1 MANTIPA
8 SEPAPDIGQLMAG
21 QQLDESIAAL
31 FQASNWA
38 QAYAGSGTPRIQQA
52 FPLRHASSPPGAAV
66 VTYTSSTAQVVCEW
80 KIPDTRGATSVDC
93 YIYAKNAAGILGTAE
108 FRAGSGGVTG
118 VQALTASW
126 ALYGPLALT
135 VDTSGGSD
143 VVQLW
148 LDANGTTIS
157 IGGVMVMVPAQ
168 ASLAAG
174 ADGAGAIPFDEDEH
188 LADETVG
195 SYAGAQLVNN
205 LTAIRAIPHVY
216 VSWSGV
222 ENTALGNDGRPM
234 VAWPHIWTVPVWED
248 TARKEW
254 TVTVNVRATEAAS
267 ATVIGVVA
275 VDSATLQPL
284 ATAAIDVGVG
294 TATAWYSQT
303 MTLPRRRVLRNMT
316 DNRGDGWGTVALL
329 IWTRPSATDADVNLY
344 ELEGAVDGLTT
355 AEIRG
360 VCVWGV

>member
-1 MANTIPA
+1 MANAIPA

-21 QQLDESIAAL
+21 QQLDESVAAL

-38 QAYAGSGTPRIQQA
+38 QAYAGSGTPRVMQA

-66 VTYTSSTAQVVCEW
+66 VTYTSSTAQSVCEW

-93 YIYAKNAAGILGTAE
+93 YVYAKNAAGVAGTAE

-118 VQALTASW
+118 AQALTASW
-126 ALYGPLALT
+126 ALYGPLALS

-143 VVQLW
+143 TVQLW

-157 IGGVMVMVPAQ
+157 LGAVMVMVPPQ
-168 ASLAAG
+168 STLAAG
-174 ADGAGAIPFDEDEH
+174 ADGAGAIAFDEDEH
-188 LADETVG
+188 DADETLG
-195 SYAGAQLVNN
+195 AYAGAQLVAN
-205 LTAIRAIPHVY
+205 LTAIRNIKHVY
-216 VSWSGV
+216 ASWSGV
-222 ENTALGNDGRPM
+222 ENTAIGNDGRPM

-248 TARKEW
+248 TARKDW
-254 TVTVNVRATEAAS
+254 TVTVNVRATEAGS
-267 ATVIGVVA
+267 ATVIGVMA

-294 TATAWYSQT
+294 TATSWYSHA
-303 MTLPRRRVLRNMT
+303 MVLPRRRVLRNMP
-316 DNRGDGWGTVALL
+316 DGWGTVALF
-329 IWTRPSATDADVNLY
+329 IWTRPSATDAATNLY

-360 VCVWGV
+360 VCVWGI

>member
-1 MANTIPA
+1 MANAIPA

-21 QQLDESIAAL
+21 QQLDESIAEL
-31 FQASNWA
+31 FRASNWA
-38 QAYAGSGTPRIQQA
+38 QAYAGSGTPRVMQA
-52 FPLRHASSPPGAAV
+52 FPLRHASSPPGTALV
-66 VTYTSSTAQVVCEW
+66 EYTSGTAQQVCEW

-93 YIYAKNAAGILGTAE
+93 YIYAKNAAGVAGTIE

-118 VQALTASW
+118 LQALTASW

-143 VVQLW
+143 TVQLW

-157 IGGVMVMVPAQ
+157 LGGVMVCVPPQ
-168 ASLAAG
+168 SSLGAG
-174 ADGAGAIPFDEDEH
+174 ADGAGAIAFDEDEH
-188 LADETVG
+188 VADETVG
-195 SYAGAQLVNN
+195 SYAGAQLVAN
-205 LTAIRAIPHVY
+205 LTAIRSIPHVY

-222 ENTALGNDGRPM
+222 ANTTLGNDGRPM

-254 TVTVNVRATEAAS
+254 AVTVNVRATQGAS
-267 ATVIGVVA
+267 ATVIGVMA

-284 ATAAIDVGVG
+284 ATAAIDVTSGA
-294 TATAWYSQT
+294 TTAWYSHT
-303 MTLPRRRVLRNMT
+303 MVLPRRRVLRNMP
-316 DNRGDGWGTVALL
+316 DGWGTVALL
-329 IWTRPSATDADVNLY
+329 VWVEPHATDAVEQVY

-360 VCVWGV
+360 VCVWGI

>member
-21 QQLDESIAAL
+21 QQLDESVATL

-38 QAYAGSGTPRIQQA
+38 QAYAGSGTPRVQQA
-52 FPLRHASSPPGAAV
+52 FPLRHASSPPGTAV
-66 VTYTSSTAQVVCEW
+66 VTYTSSTAQQVCEW

-93 YIYAKNAAGILGTAE
+93 YIYAKNQAGVAGTIE

-118 VQALTASW
+118 LQALTASW

-135 VDTSGGSD
+135 VDTSGGD
-143 VVQLW
+143 DTVTLW

-157 IGGVMVMVPAQ
+157 LGGVMVCVPPQ
-168 ASLAAG
+168 SSLAAG
-174 ADGAGAIPFDEDEH
+174 ADGAGAIAFDADEH
-188 LADETVG
+188 LADETLG

-205 LTAIRAIPHVY
+205 LTAIRSIPHVY

-222 ENTALGNDGRPM
+222 DHTALGNDGRQM

-267 ATVIGVVA
+267 ATVIGVMA

-294 TATAWYSQT
+294 TATSWYSHT
-303 MTLPRRRVLRNMT
+303 MVLPRRRILRNMP
-316 DNRGDGWGTVALL
+316 DGWGTVALL
-329 IWTRPSATDADVNLY
+329 VWVEPHATDAVEQVY

-360 VCVWGV
+360 VCVWGI

>member
-21 QQLDESIAAL
+21 QQLDESVAEL
-31 FQASNWA
+31 FRASNWA
-38 QAYAGSGTPRIQQA
+38 QAYAGSGTPRVMQA
-52 FPLRHASSPPGAAV
+52 FPLRHASSPPGTAV
-66 VTYTSSTAQVVCEW
+66 VTYTSSTAQQVCEW
-80 KIPDTRGATSVDC
+80 LIPDTRGATSVDC
-93 YIYAKNAAGILGTAE
+93 YIYAKNQAGVAGTVE

-118 VQALTASW
+118 LHALSASW
-126 ALYGPLALT
+126 ALHGPLSLT

-143 VVQLW
+143 TVTLW

-157 IGGVMVMVPAQ
+157 LGGVMVCVPPQ

-188 LADETVG
+188 IADETLG
-195 SYAGAQLVNN
+195 SYAGAQLVAN
-205 LTAIRAIPHVY
+205 LTAIRNIPHVY

-222 ENTALGNDGRPM
+222 DHTALGNDGRPM

-248 TARKEW
+248 TARKDWE
-254 TVTVNVRATEAAS
+254 VTVNVRATEAAS
-267 ATVIGVVA
+267 ATVIGVMA

-294 TATAWYSQT
+294 TATSWYSHT
-303 MTLPRRRVLRNMT
+303 MVLPRRRVLRNMP
-316 DNRGDGWGTVALL
+316 DGWGTVALL
-329 IWTRPSATDADVNLY
+329 VWVEPHATDAVEQVY

-360 VCVWGV
+360 VCVWGI

>member
-1 MANTIPA
+1 MANAIPA

-38 QAYAGSGTPRIQQA
+38 QAYAGSGTPRVQQA
-52 FPLRHASSPPGAAV
+52 FPLRHASSAPGTAV
-66 VTYTSSTAQVVCEW
+66 VTYTSGAAQQVCEW

-93 YIYAKNAAGILGTAE
+93 YIYAKNAAGVAGTAE

-118 VQALTASW
+118 AQALTASW

-143 VVQLW
+143 TVQLW

-157 IGGVMVMVPAQ
+157 LGGVMVMVPPQ
-168 ASLAAG
+168 SSLAAG
-174 ADGAGAIPFDEDEH
+174 ADGAGAIAFDEDEH

-205 LTAIRAIPHVY
+205 LTAIREIPHVY

-248 TARKEW
+248 TARKDW
-254 TVTVNVRATEAAS
+254 AVTVNVRATEAAG
-267 ATVIGVVA
+267 ATVIGVMA

-294 TATAWYSQT
+294 TATSWYSHT
-303 MTLPRRRVLRNMT
+303 MVLPRRRVLRNMP
-316 DNRGDGWGTVALL
+316 DGWGTVALL
-329 IWTRPSATDADVNLY
+329 IWTAPSATDADVNLY

-360 VCVWGV
+360 VSVWGI